1 MPARFCPPLVM
12 PNSDACLMELMV
24 SPPAL
29 ASATILALE
38 ACACSR
44 KELKSVPGNGVR
56 TLPSTLPPFFSTTAS
71 VSRSSAW
78 PKA

>member
-1 MPARFCPPLVM
+1 MALV
-12 PNSDACLMELMV
+12 V

-29 ASATILALE
+29 ASPMILALE
-38 ACACSR
+38 AWAWSR
-44 KELKSVPGNGVR
+44 NEEKSAVLSGCR